1 MIWSIWDYTTN
12 VRIVPQTLFTKIRN
26 YIKWVPCHNPF
37 SCKVS
42 FHVLKIL
49 SVTGYSSFNT
59 LRPLFFGK
67 GFVHGHLPM
76 TYHISTPISEFTC
89 TYIFPSGGHIKA
101 IEWRRV
107 KALYNFLLR
116 QGRSLMYYMYPFF
129 LLTSGKG
136 ILQPL
141 AASNTCIVKGG
152 FSMHFDLYSNMPFP
166 SSS

>member
-1 MIWSIWDYTTN
+1 
-12 VRIVPQTLFTKIRN
+12 
-26 YIKWVPCHNPF
+26 
-37 SCKVS
+37 
-42 FHVLKIL
+42 
-49 SVTGYSSFNT
+49 
-59 LRPLFFGK
+59 
-67 GFVHGHLPM
+67 M

-166 SSS
+166 SSPWHKSCKGSVAVHSTYSDTCHTTCNVPLRGTTLHETHAENTSWSKHLFLNHWQNTVLS